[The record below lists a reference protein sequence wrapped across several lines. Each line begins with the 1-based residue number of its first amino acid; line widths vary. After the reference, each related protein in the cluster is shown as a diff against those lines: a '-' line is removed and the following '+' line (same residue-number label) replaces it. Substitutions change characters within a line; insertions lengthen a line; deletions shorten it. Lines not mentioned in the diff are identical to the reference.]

1 MLVRVLRPLSS
12 APPGSLV
19 GIPKVIDLTVRAP
32 APDAAALAAPELSI
46 VRCPQNPIVAPG
58 GFDWRKAVT
67 FNPGVVLDG
76 GRFYMYER
84 AAGNLRPFR
93 TCIGALVSDD
103 GIHFSP
109 ISTKP
114 VFTSEMIG
122 YPQGSV

>member
-12 APPGSLV
+12 APLGSLV

-32 APDAAALAAPELSI
+32 VSDAAALAAPELNI

-58 GFDWRKAVT
+58 GFEWRKAVT

-93 TCIGALVSDD
+93 SCIGAVGSD
-103 GIHFSP
+103 GVFHFSLVA
-109 ISTKP
+109 TTP
-114 VFTSEMIG
+114 V
-122 YPQGSV
+122 